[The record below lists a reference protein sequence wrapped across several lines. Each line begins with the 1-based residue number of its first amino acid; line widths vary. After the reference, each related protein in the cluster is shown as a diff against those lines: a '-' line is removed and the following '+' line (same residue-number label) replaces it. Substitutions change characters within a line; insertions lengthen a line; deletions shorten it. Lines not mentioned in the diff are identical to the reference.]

1 MIATCST
8 SPPAHR
14 YLSLEMSLKTDPQVI
29 TIKEN
34 PSNDTVGSISHQ
46 TLNSPFSR
54 SPNNSTDTSTS
65 TMDTDE
71 VISVSANV
79 TAAMMASEAAAPKA
93 ASNESSQYNSQ
104 SQNDDTTTLPNA
116 KEVVAGYRQLTP
128 QTAADYTYMMGWTGA
143 GVSGPVA
150 VHGAK
155 YGERK
160 RTFSK
165 VDDSLAKFMAACEAA
180 DPIMSDSSFDYSE
193 EPESSPERP
202 IDSNSRESLNKF
214 IPTAIGPFNPVFDT
228 SSPRMPVFPTPTPPP
243 LTPQQM
249 EMESNHSPRRLNRG
263 RSHHGYVPGGV
274 HPYARAP
281 IAGQNR
287 ERSPTPD
294 YDTTRPH
301 TVATT
306 VKDDK
311 KSMWDEFLS
320 TWCCWPDDDDL

>member
-1 MIATCST
+1 
-8 SPPAHR
+8 
-14 YLSLEMSLKTDPQVI
+14 MSLKTDPQVI

-34 PSNDTVGSISHQ
+34 PSNDTVGS
-46 TLNSPFSR
+46 TTPKAPDSPFSR
-54 SPNNSTDTSTS
+54 SPCNSTDTSTS

-79 TAAMMASEAAAPKA
+79 AASMMASEAAAAPKA
-93 ASNESSQYNSQ
+93 GSHDSSQYNSQ

-165 VDDSLAKFMAACEAA
+165 VDDSLAKYMAACEAE
-180 DPIMSDSSFDYSE
+180 DPLTSDSSFDYNYSE
-193 EPESSPERP
+193 AEQPSPSPGRQVN
-202 IDSNSRESLNKF
+202 SNSPDSLNKF
-214 IPTAIGPFNPVFDT
+214 IPTAIGLFNPVFDT
-228 SSPRMPVFPTPTPPP
+228 SSPRMPVFPTLTPPP

-249 EMESNHSPRRLNRG
+249 EMESNHNPRRLNRG

-274 HPYARAP
+274 HPYSRAP
-281 IAGQNR
+281 IAGQAPVR

-306 VKDDK
+306 VKEDK
-311 KSMWDEFLS
+311 KSWWNEFLQ
-320 TWCCWPDDDDL
+320 TWCCWPEDEDL

>member
-1 MIATCST
+1 
-8 SPPAHR
+8 
-14 YLSLEMSLKTDPQVI
+14 MSLKTDPQLI

-34 PSNDTVGSISHQ
+34 TSTVTVGSTTRQ
-46 TLNSPFSR
+46 THDSPFSR

-71 VISVSANV
+71 VINVSANV
-79 TAAMMASEAAAPKA
+79 AAMIAPQA
-93 ASNESSQYNSQ
+93 GASNESSQYNSQ

-150 VHGAK
+150 VHGAMNR
-155 YGERK
+155 GRK

-165 VDDSLAKFMAACEAA
+165 CGDSLAEFLAAAEAA
-180 DPIMSDSSFDYSE
+180 DPFSSDSSYGESESPEYSE
-193 EPESSPERP
+193 SPER
-202 IDSNSRESLNKF
+202 IDSESPQQIGGNSNESLNKF
-214 IPTAIGPFNPVFDT
+214 IPTATGPFNPVFDT
-228 SSPRMPVFPTPTPPP
+228 SSPRMPIFATPTLTP

-249 EMESNHSPRRLNRG
+249 EMESHHNPRRLNRG

-274 HPYARAP
+274 HPYTRAP
-281 IAGQNR
+281 IAGQTR

-294 YDTTRPH
+294 FDTTRPH

-306 VKDDK
+306 VKEES
-311 KSMWDEFLS
+311 KSWWDEFLHS
-320 TWCCWPDDDDL
+320 WCCWPEDDHP